1 MAAEPIDL
9 LAALNPD
16 KSIVVE
22 ACAGSGKTW
31 LLVSRM
37 IRLLLA
43 GVAPGEIL
51 AITFTRKGAREMQE
65 RLHGWLKDLATRP
78 DEWVAHFLRERG
90 IDAAEISPLVAS
102 ARGLFEQVL
111 TAQPGIKI
119 NTFHGWFAELVQRA
133 PLQAGIATGYRLT
146 EAVHGLEREAWRRFG
161 AALAAPGASQQQAA
175 LDELF
180 CEIGLHNTRSLLGRF
195 LDKRPEWWTYGA
207 GQGDPIEFALAQLT
221 RQVGVDLGH
230 DYVAELFSDDIFLDG
245 LKSVQRDLLAGGATQ
260 RKVAAGIESAWA
272 MGATIGQFHALITAL
287 FTKEGP
293 ARKAVTDYCAKR
305 DDSVRQTAD
314 RVIERMNTTQNA
326 LAEQRGLR
334 LNRAAFVAS
343 QSLLGHYQQL
353 KAERSVMDFTDVE
366 YAAYTLLR
374 HSDFAEYLQY
384 KLDSRYRHILLDE
397 FQDTNPLQWMTLQ
410 AWLQASSD
418 ADLRPTVF
426 LVGDPKQSIFHFR
439 RADARLFAHAT
450 DFLRRDYQALVLQ
463 LNKSR
468 RSGEPLLDAVNAV
481 FTTTKHLSHFV
492 PHVAHDATMPGATYL
507 LPLPAVPA
515 KQAQADGTLGE
526 LRDLLTTPQSSN
538 DDQRR
543 ADEAAELARGIQRI
557 IASWNVQDRGV
568 ARRAAYRDI
577 MVLTRGRTQLHR
589 YEAALRAARIP
600 HLSARHGG
608 LLDSQEAQDLIA
620 LLQFLFRPSDN
631 LSLVHALRAPLFGC
645 SDDDLIAL
653 AQVSD
658 GDWWQQLNQVDENF
672 SPALYRARECLL
684 RWLPLAANLPVHDL
698 LDRIYFEADLEPRYQ
713 HAAPSAMRQAVQA
726 NLTAFI
732 ELSLTIDSGRYPS
745 LGRFLDDLNALG
757 NAPDSEAPDEGSV
770 GDIGNVVRI
779 LTVHGAKGLEAPI
792 VWMIDATFTPKSGDA
807 YDVLVTWPTGAER
820 PDHFSFLSTKN
831 QRGVARDAYLAEE
844 MAIAKQEETNLL
856 YVAMT
861 RAKQY
866 LIVSGNRVGAG
877 AGSWYEALASV
888 LPPSELPT
896 MALAIV
902 GAAAVADAVD
912 FLPALE
918 VPAWYAKA
926 IAYGERKISPSDENR
941 DYGVQLHALLEA
953 AHDAVVSPKLAAQVL
968 QNADPATRDALL
980 SQANA
985 ILRAP
990 HLERFFA
997 ARYFRT
1003 ARNEVSMIDG
1013 NGDLLRI
1020 DRVVEFDD
1028 SVWLLDYKSGA
1039 SEVVRAS
1046 AFMADYRQQL
1056 QRYRGALASIYPDKT
1071 LRCGLIF
1078 GDAVLQEIE

>member
-1 MAAEPIDL
+1 MAAEPIDM
-9 LAALNPD
+9 LAALDPK
-16 KSIVVE
+16 KSVVVE

-31 LLVSRM
+31 LLVSRI

-65 RLHGWLKDLATRP
+65 RLHGWLKDLATKP
-78 DEWVAHFLRERG
+78 DEWVANFLCERG
-90 IDAAEISPLVAS
+90 IDGPELLPI
-102 ARGLFEQVL
+102 ARSLFEGVL

-133 PLQAGIATGYRLT
+133 PLQAGIAKGYALT
-146 EAVHGLEREAWRRFG
+146 EAVHGLALEAWQRFG
-161 AALAAPGASQQQAA
+161 AALASAHGSPQQLA

-180 CEIGLHNTRSLLGRF
+180 RELGLHNTRTLLGRF
-195 LDKRPEWWTYGA
+195 LNKRPEWWTYTA
-207 GQGDPIEFALAQLT
+207 GQDDPAGFAVDEFS
-221 RQVGVDLGH
+221 RQAGVDLQS
-230 DYVAELFSDDIFLDG
+230 DYLAILFGDKVFRDG
-245 LKSVQRDLLAGGATQ
+245 LTSVQRALDGGGASQ
-260 RKVAAGIESAWA
+260 KKVVVGIESAWA
-272 MGATIGQFHALITAL
+272 MQTVSEQFQALNAAV

-293 ARKAVTDYCAKR
+293 PRKAVTDFCAKR
-305 DDSVRQTAD
+305 DDNVRQAAD
-314 RVIERMNTTQNA
+314 LIIARMSATNNA

-334 LNRAAFVAS
+334 LNRAAFIAA
-343 QSLLGHYQQL
+343 QALLEHYQQV

-374 HSDFAEYLQY
+374 HSDFAEYMQY

-450 DFLRRDYQALVLQ
+450 EFLQRDYQALVLQ
-463 LNKSR
+463 QNESR
-468 RSGEPLLDAVNAV
+468 RSGEPILDAVNAV
-481 FTTTKHLSHFV
+481 FTTAKHLSNFV
-492 PHVAHDATMPGATYL
+492 PHIAHDPLLLGATYL
-507 LPLPAVPA
+507 LPLPPA
-515 KQAQADGTLGE
+515 PEKQTQADAMLGE
-526 LRDLLTTPQSSN
+526 LRDLLITPQTSN

-543 ADEAAELARGIQRI
+543 ADEGAELARGIQRI
-557 IASWNVQDRGV
+557 IASWHVQEQGV
-568 ARRAAYRDI
+568 ARPAAYRDI
-577 MVLTRGRTQLHR
+577 MILTRGRTQLHR
-589 YEAALRAARIP
+589 YEAALRAAGIP

-608 LLDSQEAQDLIA
+608 LLDSQEARDLTA

-645 SDDDLIAL
+645 SDDDLITL
-653 AQVSD
+653 AQMPA
-658 GDWWQQLNQVDENF
+658 GDWWQRLNQVDENN
-672 SPALYRARECLL
+672 SPTLQRARGCLQ

-698 LDRIYFEADLEPRYQ
+698 LDRIYFEADIEQRYQ
-713 HAAPSAMRQAVQA
+713 YAAPSAMRQAVQA
-726 NLTAFI
+726 NLMAFI

-745 LGRFLDDLNALG
+745 LGGFLDDLTALG
-757 NAPDSEAPDEGSV
+757 DAPDNEAPDEGGV

-779 LTVHGAKGLEAPI
+779 LTVHGAKGLESPI
-792 VWMIDATFTPKSGDA
+792 VWMIDTTFTPKIGDA

-831 QRGVARDAYLAEE
+831 ERGVARESYLAEE
-844 MAIAKQEETNLL
+844 AAIAKQEEANLL

-896 MALAIV
+896 MASENV
-902 GAAAVADAVD
+902 AVADAVVLKPTFEIPD
-912 FLPALE
+912 WHAN
-918 VPAWYAKA
+918 A
-926 IAYGERKISPSDENR
+926 IAYGERKISMSDKNR
-941 DYGVQLHALLEA
+941 DYGIQLHALLEA
-953 AHDAVVSPKLAAQVL
+953 ARDGAVPQRAAMQVL
-968 QNADPATRDALL
+968 KNTDESTRDMLMK
-980 SQANA
+980 QANA

-990 HLERFFA
+990 QLERFFDT
-997 ARYFRT
+997 RHFRT

-1020 DRVVEFDD
+1020 DRLVEFDD
-1028 SVWLLDYKSGA
+1028 SVWVLDYKSAA

-1046 AFMADYRQQL
+1046 EFMDEYRAQML
-1056 QRYRGALASIYPDKT
+1056 RYRRALEGVYANKK
-1071 LRCGLIF
+1071 LHCGLIF
-1078 GDAVLQEIE
+1078 GDAVLEETE